1 MTFSNSH
8 VKNES
13 SMLQYTVSTP
23 KPRPKMINPMMSR
36 MILIIHMISAV
47 ENDGK
52 IRPSRIEIPLTPP
65 VEKLF
70 GNLKK

>member
-1 MTFSNSH
+1 MI
-8 VKNES
+8 
-13 SMLQYTVSTP
+13 
-23 KPRPKMINPMMSR
+23 KPTMSR

-52 IRPSRIEIPLTPP
+52 IRPSKIEIPLTPP